1 MEGSVKIDESESKD
15 NLDPETC
22 AIGDVTCHRGI
33 VSVLT
38 LKHIE
43 GKGNRSMLELVG
55 QDDLVD
61 FATKEEVEDKL
72 CRKDKVSG
80 MQRKL
85 SCWPCTI
92 VMESVQA
99 LKCHLTGSKHQEALD
114 RPRQDPKDFFLHNG
128 KWKKRKGEK
137 RRLGEEEG
145 GKLSKRER
153 TKINKQAR
161 DIPILAQHT
170 AEKYNET
177 ETYIDGG
184 LRKVKPY
191 SFTFT
196 THAKGRWVGDSLYQI
211 FAREFRALPPEEY
224 KRCIQTGLIKI
235 NDMPTTPDC
244 RVAANDVISHV
255 VHRHELPVTSER
267 IKIIHE
273 CADWVVVDKPSS
285 IPVHPCGRYR
295 HNTVLFILAKEENL
309 PGLHTVHRLDRLTS
323 GVLIFARSATK
334 SREMEALISG
344 REVKKEYVAKVLG
357 EFPTGVIVCK
367 EPIEVVSYKI
377 GVCVVSVTGKDCH
390 TEFERIDYKNGVS
403 VVRCRPKTGRM
414 HQIRVHLQFLGHPI
428 VNDPL
433 YNSSSFGPEKGMGG
447 RLGKSKEQ
455 LILDLM
461 ESHTLAN
468 WIKSEE
474 YLACKEEEEDVE
486 EKENSDQLEVS
497 DPDPVEEP
505 IASSVED
512 EKGPNFD
519 PNCEECKLQYKD
531 PPPDTL
537 VMFLH
542 AFKYSGEGW
551 QYQTDLPKWASLL

>member
-1 MEGSVKIDESESKD
+1 
-15 NLDPETC
+15 
-22 AIGDVTCHRGI
+22 
-33 VSVLT
+33 VLT
-38 LKHIE
+38 LKHVD
-43 GKGNRSMLELVG
+43 GKGNRSMLELVS

-61 FATKEEVEDKL
+61 FAASQEVEERM
-72 CRKDKVSG
+72 CRKDKMSG
-80 MQRKL
+80 VQRKL

-99 LKCHLTGSKHQEALD
+99 LKCHLAGSKHLEALGK
-114 RPRQDPKDFFLHNG
+114 PRQDPKDFFLHNG
-128 KWKKRKGEK
+128 KWKRRKGEK
-137 RRLGEEEG
+137 RRNEGDEEG
-145 GKLSKRER
+145 ERLSKRER
-153 TKINKQAR
+153 TKINKKAR

-177 ETYIDGG
+177 ETYFEGG

-224 KRCIQTGLIKI
+224 KRCIESGLIKI
-235 NDMPTTPDC
+235 NDLPTIPDC
-244 RVAANDVISHV
+244 RVGANDVISHV

-273 CADWVVVDKPSS
+273 SEDWVVVDKPSS

-323 GVLIFARSATK
+323 GVLIFARSASK

-344 REVKKEYVAKVLG
+344 REVHKEYVAKVVG
-357 EFPTGVIVCK
+357 EFPTDLVVCDQ
-367 EPIEVVSYKI
+367 PIEVVSYKI
-377 GVCVVSVTGKDCH
+377 GVCVVSPSGKDCY

-433 YNSSSFGPEKGMGG
+433 YNSVSFGPEKGKGG
-447 RLGKSKEQ
+447 KLGKSKEQ

-474 YLACKEEEEDVE
+474 YLACKEEKDGGEDQAENLGTSLLGDSLPANEVIADN
-486 EKENSDQLEVS
+486 KED
-497 DPDPVEEP
+497 
-505 IASSVED
+505 
-512 EKGPNFD
+512 PNFD
-519 PNCEECKLQYKD
+519 ANCQECRVQYKD

-542 AFKYSGEGW
+542 ALKYSGEGW
-551 QYQTDLPKWASLL
+551 QYQTELPDWATL

>member
-1 MEGSVKIDESESKD
+1 M
-15 NLDPETC
+15 N
-22 AIGDVTCHRGI
+22 
-33 VSVLT
+33 
-38 LKHIE
+38 
-43 GKGNRSMLELVG
+43 
-55 QDDLVD
+55 
-61 FATKEEVEDKL
+61 
-72 CRKDKVSG
+72 KV
-80 MQRKL
+80 
-85 SCWPCTI
+85 
-92 VMESVQA
+92 
-99 LKCHLTGSKHQEALD
+99 
-114 RPRQDPKDFFLHNG
+114 
-128 KWKKRKGEK
+128 
-137 RRLGEEEG
+137 
-145 GKLSKRER
+145 
-153 TKINKQAR
+153 AR

-177 ETYIDGG
+177 ETYIEGG

-211 FAREFRALPPEEY
+211 FAKEFRALPPEEY
-224 KRCIQTGLIKI
+224 KRCIQSGLIKI
-235 NDMPTTPDC
+235 NDKLTNPDC
-244 RVAANDVISHV
+244 RVGANDVISHV

-273 CADWVVVDKPSS
+273 SADWVVVDKPSS

-323 GVLIFARSATK
+323 GVLIFARNASR
-334 SREMEALISG
+334 SREMEGLISG
-344 REVKKEYVAKVLG
+344 REVAKEYVAKVVG
-357 EFPTGVIVCK
+357 EFPTGVVVCK

-377 GVCVVSVTGKDCH
+377 GVCVVSKSGKDCH
-390 TEFERIDYKNGVS
+390 TEFERIEYKNGVS
-403 VVRCRPKTGRM
+403 VVRCRPRTGRM

-433 YNSSSFGPEKGMGG
+433 YNSTSFGPEKGKGG
-447 RLGKSKEQ
+447 TLGKSNEQ

-474 YLACKEEEEDVE
+474 YLACKEEEEEGVE
-486 EKENSDQLEVS
+486 EKAGDDQLE
-497 DPDPVEEP
+497 DFGPDLVGEITPTDATLE
-505 IASSVED
+505 S

-519 PNCEECKLQYKD
+519 PDCQECRLQYKD

-542 AFKYSGEGW
+542 ALKYSGEGW
-551 QYQTDLPKWASLL
+551 QYQTDLPKWATLV

>member
-1 MEGSVKIDESESKD
+1 MLALHHCHGK
-15 NLDPETC
+15 C
-22 AIGDVTCHRGI
+22 AGVFSIIR
-33 VSVLT
+33 
-38 LKHIE
+38 
-43 GKGNRSMLELVG
+43 
-55 QDDLVD
+55 
-61 FATKEEVEDKL
+61 
-72 CRKDKVSG
+72 CRKLEG
-80 MQRKL
+80 I
-85 SCWPCTI
+85 SC
-92 VMESVQA
+92 QA
-99 LKCHLTGSKHQEALD
+99 LKCHLAGSKHLEALGK
-114 RPRQDPKDFFLHNG
+114 PRQDPKDFFLHNG
-128 KWKKRKGEK
+128 KWKRRKGEK
-137 RRLGEEEG
+137 RRIEGDGEGER
-145 GKLSKRER
+145 LSKRER
-153 TKINKQAR
+153 TKINKKAR

-177 ETYIDGG
+177 ETYFEGG

-224 KRCIQTGLIKI
+224 KRCIESGLIKI
-235 NDMPTTPDC
+235 NDLPTIPDC
-244 RVAANDVISHV
+244 RVGANDVISHV

-273 CADWVVVDKPSS
+273 SKDWVVVDKPSS

-323 GVLIFARSATK
+323 GVLIFARSASK

-344 REVKKEYVAKVLG
+344 REVHKEYVAKVVG
-357 EFPTGVIVCK
+357 EFPTGLIVCNQ
-367 EPIEVVSYKI
+367 PIEVVSYKI
-377 GVCVVSVTGKDCH
+377 GVCVVSPSGKDCY

-433 YNSSSFGPEKGMGG
+433 YNSVSFGPEKGKGG

-474 YLACKEEEEDVE
+474 YLACKEEPGE
-486 EKENSDQLEVS
+486 EKDGGEDQAENLGPSLVGEKLPANEV
-497 DPDPVEEP
+497 
-505 IASSVED
+505 IADNKED
-512 EKGPNFD
+512 PNFD
-519 PNCEECKLQYKD
+519 ANCQECRVQYKD

-542 AFKYSGEGW
+542 ALKYSGEGW
-551 QYQTDLPKWASLL
+551 QYQTELPDWATL